1 MERRTIVRVLKAL
14 RRRKR
19 WTQRRLGVDLG
30 ISQAEVSRRECS
42 ALERC
47 TVPDV
52 ELWSTAVGAH
62 LTLDLRVDGERP
74 LTDAAHAEMQ
84 NWFAALLR
92 RAGWTVEPEVSFN
105 HYGDRGRIDLLAF
118 HPGARVLLVVE
129 IKTRLL
135 DAQEIIGRLDVKRRV
150 AAIVARQR
158 GWSSA
163 AGIPALAFRDESTTR
178 RRLVTHEALFAGYPL
193 RGRSALAWLRH
204 PRLPVPNGILIVA
217 LPRPQR

>member
-19 WTQRRLGVDLG
+19 WSQRRLGVDLG
-30 ISQAEVSRRECS
+30 ISQAELSRRERS

-52 ELWSTAVGAH
+52 ERWSTALGAH

-74 LTDAAHAEMQ
+74 LTDTAHAEMQ
-84 NWFAALLR
+84 NWFAAVLR
-92 RAGWTVEPEVSFN
+92 QAGWTVEPEVSFN

-150 AAIVARQR
+150 AVIVAKQR
-158 GWSSA
+158 GWSPA
-163 AGIPALAFRDESTTR
+163 ASVPALVFREESTTR
-178 RRLVTHEALFAGYPL
+178 RRLIAHPALFAGYAL
-193 RGRSALAWLRH
+193 RGRPALAWLRH
-204 PRLPVPNGILIVA
+204 PGLPVPSGILIVA
-217 LPRPQR
+217 LPRPRR